1 MVKGERG
8 IKGFPSSPFPF
19 YPFAHFPLT
28 SMPSKEFHY
37 RWEYNLEASPEELWP
52 LVADTN
58 RFNRDASVP
67 AVEALGSSPGGARR
81 LRLFKFGIPVEWEEQ
96 PFEWIRPYRFGVVR
110 RYTKG
115 PVSEMRV
122 EAELGER
129 PEGGTKL
136 IYEVWAQPR
145 NSLGSIAIPVQV
157 GLLSRRSFG
166 EIFRRYDQEI
176 KSGKPSLYQPS
187 PAKFAQGGEARL
199 RVLSEKLI
207 SQGAPIEIVKRLA
220 EMIEQGDDLTLAR
233 IRSHALADY
242 WNVPRRDV
250 LEVCLW
256 ATRVGLFDLQWE
268 MICPHCRG
276 SAQTSRSLTG
286 IQSEV
291 YCESCNVDFTIN
303 FERSVELTFR
313 PNPSVRAVESLQFC
327 VGGPQVTP
335 HIIIQQLLAPGAK
348 REVSLPLETGR
359 YRLRSSE
366 LAGGQ
371 YLQATA
377 DGATEATLKA
387 SDDGWTS
394 DELSLSTKP
403 KLLFENAMDKEQWF
417 VLERMSWSDQ
427 AATAAE
433 VTALQVFRDLFANEA
448 LRPGEQ
454 ISVGTLAVL
463 FTDLRGSTQ
472 LYREIGDAPAFGCV
486 MNHFDVLRDAIAEED
501 GAMVKTIGD
510 AVMAVFRRPAGAL
523 RAILKAQQVL
533 ASPTEGM
540 RPLLLKVGI
549 HAGPCIAVTLNGRLD
564 YFGCTVNMAARLE
577 GLSSG
582 GDVVISSAVHAD
594 PEVADMIEGADA
606 ELTATQFEVMLKGFD
621 EEQFELWR
629 VAPAACVAEGE
640 RAVHSNV

>member
-1 MVKGERG
+1 MAR
-8 IKGFPSSPFPF
+8 
-19 YPFAHFPLT
+19 
-28 SMPSKEFHY
+28 KEFHY
-37 RWEYNLEASPEELWP
+37 RWEYDLQAGQEEIWP

-58 RFNRDASVP
+58 RFNRDTGVP
-67 AVEALGSSPGGARR
+67 AVEALGSSSRGARR

-96 PFEWIRPYRFGVVR
+96 PFEWIRPHRFGVVR

-115 PVSEMRV
+115 PVREMRV
-122 EAELGER
+122 EATLSER
-129 PEGGTKL
+129 AEGGTKL

-145 NSLGSIAIPVQV
+145 NLLGSIAIPLQV
-157 GLLSRRSFG
+157 GLLSKRSFG
-166 EIFRRYDQEI
+166 KTFQRYDEEI
-176 KSGKPSLYQPS
+176 KSGQRALYQPS
-187 PAKFAQGGEARL
+187 PASFAQGGEARL
-199 RVLSEKLI
+199 RVLSERLI
-207 SQGAPIEIVKRLA
+207 KQGAQAEIVKRLA
-220 EMIEQGDDLTLAR
+220 QMIEQADDLTLAR

-242 WNVPRRDV
+242 WNLPRRAV

-256 ATRVGLFDLQWE
+256 ATRVGLLDLQWE

-276 SAQTSRSLTG
+276 AAKTSRSLTG
-286 IQSEV
+286 IQTEV
-291 YCESCNVDFTIN
+291 YCESCNVDFTVN
-303 FERSVELTFR
+303 FDRAVELTFR

-335 HIIIQQLLAPGAK
+335 HIIVQQLLAPGAK
-348 REVSLPLETGR
+348 LEVSLPLETGR

-371 YLQATA
+371 FLQVSS
-377 DGATEATLKA
+377 DGASEATLKA
-387 SDDGWTS
+387 SDDGWTNE
-394 DELSLSTKP
+394 ELNLSTKP
-403 KLLFENAMDKEQWF
+403 KLLFENATDKEQWF
-417 VLERMSWSDQ
+417 ILERMSWSDQ

-433 VTALQVFRDLFANEA
+433 VTALQVFRDLFSNEA

-454 ISVGTLAVL
+454 ISVGTLTVL

-486 MNHFDVLRDAIAEED
+486 MNHFDVLREAIASED
-501 GAMVKTIGD
+501 GALVKTIGD

-533 ASPTEGM
+533 ASPPEGM

-549 HAGPCIAVTLNGRLD
+549 HAGPCIAVTLNERLD

-594 PEVADMIEGADA
+594 PEIADMLESADA
-606 ELTATQFEVMLKGFD
+606 ELAATRFEKMLKGFD

-629 VAPAACVAEGE
+629 VAPRSTVAESE
-640 RAVHSNV
+640 RAVCSNL

>member
-1 MVKGERG
+1 
-8 IKGFPSSPFPF
+8 
-19 YPFAHFPLT
+19 
-28 SMPSKEFHY
+28 MPAKEFHY
-37 RWEYNLEASPEELWP
+37 RWEYDLKSSPEELWP

-58 RFNRDASVP
+58 RFNADAGVP
-67 AVEALGSSPGGARR
+67 AVEALGSNGNARR
-81 LRLFKFGIPVEWEEQ
+81 LRLFKFGIAVEWEEQ

-110 RYTKG
+110 RYLKG

-122 EAELGER
+122 EAELSAR

-136 IYEVWAQPR
+136 VYQVWAQPR
-145 NSLGSIAIPVQV
+145 NILGQIAIPVQI
-157 GLLSRRSFG
+157 GILSKRSFG
-166 EIFRRYDQEI
+166 EIFRRYDEEI
-176 KSGKPSLYQPS
+176 RSGKRELYQS
-187 PAKFAQGGEARL
+187 STAKFAQGGEARL
-199 RVLSEKLI
+199 KVLSERLI
-207 SQGAPIEIVKRLA
+207 NQGAETQIVKRLA
-220 EMIEQGDDLTLAR
+220 EMIEQADDITLSR

-242 WNVPRRDV
+242 WGFARRDV

-256 ATRVGLFDLQWE
+256 ATRVGLLDLQWE

-276 SAQTSRSLTG
+276 SVETSRSLTG

-291 YCESCNVDFTIN
+291 YCESCGVDFTVN
-303 FERSVELTFR
+303 FDRAVELTFR
-313 PNPSVRAVESLQFC
+313 PNPSVRIVEGLQFC

-335 HIIIQQLLAPGAK
+335 HIIVQQLLAPGMK
-348 REVSLPLETGR
+348 REVSLPLEAGR

-371 YLQATA
+371 YLQAS
-377 DGATEATLKA
+377 DNGATEATLKA
-387 SDDGWTS
+387 TDEGWPEG
-394 DELSLSTKP
+394 ELCLATKP
-403 KLLFENAMDKEQWF
+403 KIVLENATDKGQFF
-417 VLERMSWSDQ
+417 VLERMAWSDQ

-454 ISVGTLAVL
+454 ISVGTLTVL

-486 MNHFDVLRDAIAEED
+486 MSHFDVLREAIAEED

-523 RAILKAQQVL
+523 RTFLKAQEVL
-533 ASPTEGM
+533 AQPPPGE

-577 GLSSG
+577 GLSTG

-594 PEVADMIEGADA
+594 PEVAEMLYGEEA
-606 ELTATQFEVMLKGFD
+606 ELSASQFEVMLKGFD

-629 VAPAACVAEGE
+629 VRPASRVAEGE

>member
-1 MVKGERG
+1 M
-8 IKGFPSSPFPF
+8 
-19 YPFAHFPLT
+19 
-28 SMPSKEFHY
+28 KEFHY
-37 RWEYNLEASPEELWP
+37 RWEYDLQSSPEELWP

-58 RFNRDASVP
+58 RFNRDAGVP
-67 AVEALGSSPGGARR
+67 AIEALSSKGGVRR

-96 PFEWIRPYRFGVVR
+96 PFEWIRPFRFGVVR
-110 RYTKG
+110 RYSKG
-115 PVSEMRV
+115 PVAEMRV
-122 EAELGER
+122 QAELNER

-136 IYEVWAQPR
+136 IYQVWAEPR
-145 NSLGSIAIPVQV
+145 NSLGNVAIPVQIGV
-157 GLLSRRSFG
+157 LSKRKFG
-166 EIFRRYDQEI
+166 EIFRRYDEEI
-176 KSGKPSLYQPS
+176 KSGKPRLYQPA
-187 PAKFAQGGEARL
+187 PAKFAPGGEARL
-199 RVLSEKLI
+199 KVLSERLI
-207 SQGAPIEIVKRLA
+207 SQGAQAEIVQRLA
-220 EMIEQGDDLTLAR
+220 EIIEKADDITLAR

-242 WNVPRRDV
+242 WNLPRRDV

-256 ATRVGLFDLQWE
+256 ATRVGLLDLQWE

-286 IQSEV
+286 IQSQV
-291 YCESCNVDFTIN
+291 FCDSCDVDFTVN
-303 FERSVELTFR
+303 FDRAVELTFR
-313 PNPSVRAVESLQFC
+313 PNPSVRIVEGLEFC

-335 HIIIQQLLAPGAK
+335 HIVIQQLLEPGAT
-348 REVSLPLETGR
+348 RELSLPLETGR
-359 YRLRSSE
+359 YRLRSSDV
-366 LAGGQ
+366 AGGQ
-371 YLQATA
+371 YIQAAA
-377 DGATEATLKA
+377 DGSPEATLRA
-387 SDDGWTS
+387 SDEGWTNE
-394 DELSLSTKP
+394 ELRLTSKP
-403 KLLFENAMDKEQWF
+403 KLRLENAIDKEQWF

-454 ISVGTLAVL
+454 ISVGTLTVL

-486 MNHFDVLRDAIAEED
+486 MNHFDVLRDAIAKED
-501 GAMVKTIGD
+501 GALVKTIGD

-523 RAILKAQQVL
+523 RAFLNAQQVL
-533 ASPTEGM
+533 ASPPEGQ
-540 RPLLLKVGI
+540 RPLMLKVGI

-594 PEVADMIEGADA
+594 PEVAEMLYGPEA
-606 ELTATQFEVMLKGFD
+606 ELKSTRFEVMLKGFD

-629 VAPAACVAEGE
+629 VAPAICVAEGE
-640 RAVHSNV
+640 RAISSNI

>member
-1 MVKGERG
+1 M
-8 IKGFPSSPFPF
+8 SP
-19 YPFAHFPLT
+19 
-28 SMPSKEFHY
+28 KEFHY
-37 RWEYNLEASPEELWP
+37 RWEYDLRASPEELWP

-58 RFNRDASVP
+58 RFNRDAGVP
-67 AVEALGSSPGGARR
+67 AVEALGLTGNKRR
-81 LRLFKFGIPVEWEEQ
+81 LRLFKFGVAVEWEEQ

-110 RYTKG
+110 QYTKG

-122 EAELGER
+122 EAELLER
-129 PEGGTKL
+129 PEGGTRL
-136 IYEVWAQPR
+136 IYQVWAQPR
-145 NSLGSIAIPVQV
+145 NILGRAAIPLQV
-157 GLLSRRSFG
+157 GVLSKRSFG
-166 EIFRRYDQEI
+166 EIFHRYDEEI
-176 KSGKPSLYQPS
+176 KSGRPQLYQPS
-187 PAKFAQGGEARL
+187 PANFAQGGRARL
-199 RVLSEKLI
+199 TVLSERLI
-207 SQGAPIEIVKRLA
+207 KQGAQEGIVNRLA
-220 EMIEQGDDLTLAR
+220 KMIEQADDITLSR

-242 WNVPRRDV
+242 WGLPRRDV

-256 ATRVGLFDLQWE
+256 ATRVGLLDLQWE

-286 IQSEV
+286 IKSEV
-291 YCESCNVDFTIN
+291 YCDTCDVDFSVN
-303 FERSVELTFR
+303 FDRAVELTFR
-313 PNPSVRAVESLQFC
+313 PNPSVRIVEGLQFC

-335 HIIIQQLLAPGAK
+335 HIVIQQLLAPGEQRAF
-348 REVSLPLETGR
+348 SIPLEAGR

-366 LAGGQ
+366 QAGGQ
-371 YLQATA
+371 YLQAA
-377 DGATEATLKA
+377 PDGASEVTLRA
-387 SDDGWTS
+387 SEDGWS
-394 DELSLSTKP
+394 NEELLLSTKP
-403 KLLFENAMDKEQWF
+403 KLVLENATDKEQFF
-417 VLERMSWSDQ
+417 VLERMAWSDQ

-433 VTALQVFRDLFANEA
+433 VTALQVFRDLFSNEA

-454 ISVGTLAVL
+454 ISVGTLTVL

-486 MNHFDVLRDAIAEED
+486 MSHFDVLRDAIAEED

-523 RAILKAQQVL
+523 RAFLNAQEVL
-533 ASPTEGM
+533 AQPPPGA

-594 PEVADMIEGADA
+594 PEVAEMLYGPES
-606 ELTATQFEVMLKGFD
+606 ELIASQFAVTLKGFD

-629 VAPAACVAEGE
+629 VAPVSRVAEGAN
-640 RAVHSNV
+640 RAISSNI

>member
-1 MVKGERG
+1 
-8 IKGFPSSPFPF
+8 
-19 YPFAHFPLT
+19 
-28 SMPSKEFHY
+28 MPSKEFHY
-37 RWEYNLEASPEELWP
+37 RWEYDLQASPEQLWP

-58 RFNRDASVP
+58 RFNRDAGVP
-67 AVEALGSSPGGARR
+67 AVEALGLSGRARR
-81 LRLFKFGIPVEWEEQ
+81 LRLFKFGIPIEWEEQ

-122 EAELGER
+122 QAELKQR

-145 NSLGSIAIPVQV
+145 NPLGRIAIPVQI
-157 GLLSRRSFG
+157 GLLSKRSFG
-166 EIFRRYDQEI
+166 EIFRRYDDEI
-176 KSGKPSLYQPS
+176 KNGTPLLYQPS
-187 PAKFAQGGEARL
+187 PANFAQGGRARL
-199 RVLSEKLI
+199 KVLSERLI
-207 SQGAPIEIVKRLA
+207 AQGAQALIVKRL
-220 EMIEQGDDLTLAR
+220 EELIEQTDDITLSR

-242 WNVPRRDV
+242 WEMPRRDV

-256 ATRVGLFDLQWE
+256 ATRVGLLDLQWE

-286 IQSEV
+286 IKSEV
-291 YCESCNVDFTIN
+291 YCETCEVDFSIN
-303 FERSVELTFR
+303 FDRAVELTFS
-313 PNPSVRAVESLQFC
+313 PNPSVRIVEGQQFC

-348 REVSLPLETGR
+348 RELSIPLEMGR

-366 LAGGQ
+366 LADGQ
-371 YLQATA
+371 YLQASA
-377 DGATEATLKA
+377 EGSPEATVRA
-387 SDDGWTS
+387 SDEGWTNE
-394 DELSLSTKP
+394 ELQLTTMP
-403 KLLFENAMDKEQWF
+403 KILLENATDKEQWF
-417 VLERMSWSDQ
+417 VLERMAWSDQ

-454 ISVGTLAVL
+454 ISVGTLTVL

-501 GAMVKTIGD
+501 GALVKTIGD

-533 ASPTEGM
+533 ASPPEGM
-540 RPLLLKVGI
+540 RPLMLKVGI

-594 PEVADMIEGADA
+594 PEVAEMIEGAEA
-606 ELTATQFEVMLKGFD
+606 ELTAAQFEVMLKGFD

-629 VAPAACVAEGE
+629 VAPASCVAEGE
-640 RAVHSNV
+640 RAVSSKV

>member
-1 MVKGERG
+1 M
-8 IKGFPSSPFPF
+8 SP
-19 YPFAHFPLT
+19 
-28 SMPSKEFHY
+28 KEFHY
-37 RWEYNLEASPEELWP
+37 RWEYDLKASPEELWP

-58 RFNRDASVP
+58 RFNADAGVP
-67 AVEALGSSPGGARR
+67 EVEALGMSGNARR
-81 LRLFKFGIPVEWEEQ
+81 LRLTKFGIPVEWEEQ

-122 EAELGER
+122 EAELLER

-136 IYEVWAQPR
+136 IYQVWAQPR
-145 NSLGSIAIPVQV
+145 NLLGRAAIPVQV
-157 GLLSRRSFG
+157 GVLSKRNFG
-166 EIFRRYDQEI
+166 EIFHRYDEQL
-176 KSGKPSLYQPS
+176 KDGKPLLYQPT
-187 PAKFAQGGEARL
+187 PAKFAQGGAARL
-199 RVLSEKLI
+199 RVLSERLI
-207 SQGAPIEIVKRLA
+207 SQGASAEIVKRLA
-220 EMIEQGDDLTLAR
+220 DLIEQADDLTLAR

-242 WNVPRRDV
+242 WGSPRRDV

-256 ATRVGLFDLQWE
+256 ATRVGLLDLQWE

-291 YCESCNVDFTIN
+291 YCDTCDVDFTIN
-303 FERSVELTFR
+303 FDRAVELTFR
-313 PNPSVRAVESLQFC
+313 PNPSVRAVEGLQFC

-335 HIIIQQLLAPGAK
+335 HIIIQQLLTPGAK
-348 REVSLPLETGR
+348 REVTLPLDAGR

-366 LAGGQ
+366 IAGGQ
-371 YLQATA
+371 YLQASA
-377 DGATEATLKA
+377 KGSMEATLKA
-387 SDDGWTS
+387 SDEGWT
-394 DELSLSTKP
+394 DEELCLSVKP
-403 KLLFENAMDKEQWF
+403 KLLLENATTKEQFF
-417 VLERMSWSDQ
+417 VLERMAWSDQ

-454 ISVGTLAVL
+454 ISVGTLTVL

-486 MNHFDVLRDAIAEED
+486 MNHFDVLRSAIAEED

-523 RAILKAQQVL
+523 RAFLTAQEVL
-533 ASPTEGM
+533 ASPDEGK

-549 HAGPCIAVTLNGRLD
+549 HTGPCIAVTLNGRLD
-564 YFGCTVNMAARLE
+564 YFGCTVNLAARLE

-594 PEVADMIEGADA
+594 PEVAEMIYGEDA
-606 ELTATQFEVMLKGFD
+606 EFVANRFEKMLKGFD

-629 VAPAACVAEGE
+629 VRPIRRVAEDE
-640 RAVHSNV
+640 RAVHSNVS

>member
-1 MVKGERG
+1 M
-8 IKGFPSSPFPF
+8 SP
-19 YPFAHFPLT
+19 
-28 SMPSKEFHY
+28 KEFHY
-37 RWEYNLEASPEELWP
+37 RWEYELDTSPEELWP

-58 RFNRDASVP
+58 RFNRDAGVP
-67 AVEALGSSPGGARR
+67 EVEALGLSGNARR
-81 LRLFKFGIPVEWEEQ
+81 LRLTKFGIPVEWEEQ
-96 PFEWIRPYRFGVVR
+96 PFEWIRPFRFGVVR

-122 EAELGER
+122 EAELHER

-136 IYEVWAQPR
+136 IYQVWAQPR
-145 NSLGSIAIPVQV
+145 NLLGRAAIPIQV
-157 GLLSRRSFG
+157 GLLSKKSFG
-166 EIFRRYDQEI
+166 EIFRRYDKGI
-176 KSGKPSLYQPS
+176 KDGKPPLYLPS

-199 RVLSEKLI
+199 KALSERLI
-207 SQGAPIEIVKRLA
+207 TQGAQPEIVKLLT
-220 EMIEQGDDLTLAR
+220 EMIEQADDLTLSR

-242 WNVPRRDV
+242 WNLPRRDV

-256 ATRVGLFDLQWE
+256 ATRVGLLDLQWE

-276 SAQTSRSLTG
+276 SAQTSPSLTS
-286 IQSEV
+286 IQAEV
-291 YCESCNVDFTIN
+291 YCESCGVDFSVN
-303 FERSVELTFR
+303 FDRAVELTFR
-313 PNPSVRAVESLQFC
+313 PNPSVRIVEGLQFC

-335 HIIIQQLLAPGAK
+335 HIVIQQSLAPGAK
-348 REVSLPLETGR
+348 REFELPLEAGR

-366 LAGGQ
+366 LTGGQ
-371 YLQATA
+371 YLQASIE
-377 DGATEATLKA
+377 GSKEATLKA
-387 SDDGWTS
+387 SAEGWT
-394 DELSLSTKP
+394 DEELSLATMP
-403 KLLFENAMDKEQWF
+403 KLLFENATDKHQLF
-417 VLERMSWSDQ
+417 VFERMAWSDQ

-433 VTALQVFRDLFANEA
+433 VTALQVFRDLFSNEA

-454 ISVGTLAVL
+454 ISVGTLTVL

-523 RAILKAQQVL
+523 RAFLTAQQVL
-533 ASPTEGM
+533 ASPPEGK

-549 HAGPCIAVTLNGRLD
+549 HTGPCIAVTLNGRLD

-582 GDVVISSAVHAD
+582 GDVVISAAVHAD
-594 PEVADMIEGADA
+594 PEVAEMIYGAEA

-629 VAPAACVAEGE
+629 VRPASCAAAEGE
-640 RAVHSNV
+640 RAVHSNI

>member
-1 MVKGERG
+1 MR
-8 IKGFPSSPFPF
+8 
-19 YPFAHFPLT
+19 
-28 SMPSKEFHY
+28 EFHY
-37 RWEYNLEASPEELWP
+37 RWEYDLKASPEELWP

-58 RFNRDASVP
+58 RFNRDTGVP
-67 AVEALGSSPGGARR
+67 AVEALGSTGGVRR

-122 EAELGER
+122 QAELIEQAL
-129 PEGGTKL
+129 GGTKL

-145 NSLGSIAIPVQV
+145 NPLGRIAIPVQV
-157 GLLSRRSFG
+157 GVLSKRSFA
-166 EIFRRYDQEI
+166 EIFRRYDKEI
-176 KSGKPSLYQPS
+176 KSGNPPLYQPS
-187 PAKFAQGGEARL
+187 PANFAQGGRARL
-199 RVLSEKLI
+199 KALSERLI
-207 SQGAPIEIVKRLA
+207 TQGAEPSIITRLA
-220 EMIEQGDDLTLAR
+220 EMIEQADDITLSR

-242 WNVPRRDV
+242 WGIPRRDV

-256 ATRVGLFDLQWE
+256 ATRVGLLDLQWE

-276 SAQTSRSLTG
+276 SAQTNRSLTG
-286 IQSEV
+286 IKSEV
-291 YCESCNVDFTIN
+291 YCDTCDVDFTIN
-303 FERSVELTFR
+303 FDRAVELTFR
-313 PNPSVRAVESLQFC
+313 PNPSVRIVEGLQFC
-327 VGGPQVTP
+327 VGGPEITP
-335 HIIIQQLLAPGAK
+335 HIVIQQLLAPGAR
-348 REVSLPLETGR
+348 REISIPLEEGR
-359 YRLRSSE
+359 FRLRSSE

-371 YLQATA
+371 YLQVTP
-377 DGATEATLKA
+377 DGLPEAIFKA
-387 SDDGWTS
+387 SDEGWS
-394 DELSLSTKP
+394 DEELRLTTMP
-403 KLLFENAMDKEQWF
+403 KLIFENACEQKQWF
-417 VLERMSWSDQ
+417 VLERMAWSDK

-454 ISVGTLAVL
+454 ISVGTLTVL

-486 MNHFDVLRDAIAEED
+486 MNHFDVLREAIAEED
-501 GAMVKTIGD
+501 GALVKTIGD
-510 AVMAVFRRPAGAL
+510 AVMAVFRRSAGAL
-523 RAILKAQQVL
+523 RAIMKAQQVL
-533 ASPTEGM
+533 ASPPEGM

-549 HAGPCIAVTLNGRLD
+549 HTGPCIAVTLNGRLD

-594 PEVADMIEGADA
+594 TEIADMINGPEA
-606 ELTATQFEVMLKGFD
+606 ELSATRFEVMLKGFD

-629 VAPAACVAEGE
+629 VAPAVCVADGR
-640 RAVHSNV
+640 RALHSNV

>member
-1 MVKGERG
+1 MR
-8 IKGFPSSPFPF
+8 
-19 YPFAHFPLT
+19 
-28 SMPSKEFHY
+28 EFHY
-37 RWEYNLEASPEELWP
+37 RWEYDLKATPEQLWP
-52 LVADTN
+52 VVADTN
-58 RFNRDASVP
+58 RFNRDAGVP
-67 AVEALGSSPGGARR
+67 AVEALGSKGSVRR
-81 LRLFKFGIPVEWEEQ
+81 LRLFKFGIPVQWEEQ
-96 PFEWIRPYRFGVVR
+96 PFEWIRPFRFGVVR
-110 RYTKG
+110 SYTKG

-122 EAELGER
+122 EAELNER
-129 PEGGTKL
+129 SEGGTRL
-136 IYEVWAQPR
+136 VYEVRAQPR
-145 NSLGSIAIPVQV
+145 NLLGRIAIPIQV
-157 GLLSRRSFG
+157 GLLSKRSFSK
-166 EIFRRYDQEI
+166 IFRRYDAEI
-176 KSGKPSLYQPS
+176 RSGSPPLYQPS
-187 PAKFAQGGEARL
+187 TANFAQGGRARL
-199 RVLSEKLI
+199 EALRMRLI
-207 SQGAPIEIVKRLA
+207 EQGAQASIVTRLA
-220 EMIEQGDDLTLAR
+220 EMIEQADDITLSR

-242 WNVPRRDV
+242 WGLPRRDV

-256 ATRVGLFDLQWE
+256 ATRVGLLDLQWE

-276 SAQTSRSLTG
+276 SAQMSRSLTG

-303 FERSVELTFR
+303 FDRAVELTFR
-313 PNPSVRAVESLQFC
+313 PNPSVRLVEGLQFC

-335 HIIIQQLLAPGAK
+335 HIVIQQQLAPGAK
-348 REVSLPLETGR
+348 LEVSIPLEVGR

-371 YLQATA
+371 YLQASALGLSEVTLR
-377 DGATEATLKA
+377 ATDE
-387 SDDGWTS
+387 GWS
-394 DELSLSTKP
+394 DEELHLATRP
-403 KLLFENAMDKEQWF
+403 KLILENATDEGQWF
-417 VLERMSWSDQ
+417 VLERMAWSDQ

-454 ISVGTLAVL
+454 ISVGTLTVL

-486 MNHFDVLRDAIAEED
+486 MNHFDVLREAIADED
-501 GAMVKTIGD
+501 GALVKTIGD
-510 AVMAVFRRPAGAL
+510 AVMAVFRRSAGAL

-533 ASPTEGM
+533 ASPPEGM

-549 HAGPCIAVTLNGRLD
+549 HTGPCIAVTLNGRLD

-594 PEVADMIEGADA
+594 PEIAEMIHGAER
-606 ELTATQFEVMLKGFD
+606 ELSAARFEVMLKGFD

-629 VAPAACVAEGE
+629 VAPIKRVIEGE
-640 RAVHSNV
+640 RAVSSNL